1 MAGIP
6 VNVPGTWAGL
16 FSSEWGEDTH
26 ARELMKR
33 FSAMALAKP
42 HSPVQHLRTMADV
55 LASLIVLTGAEEARA
70 AAAPLVPLC
79 ETGLVQA
86 GRFFDSVDPPRVAI
100 QVLSFVNAA
109 EVCGAAQ
116 GMVAASPAKAWLG
129 ALTQKVETLDDP
141 LIHRCGL
148 VALCLGEPDLAA
160 RLVGGGKLPA
170 TFTAGERFGFNV
182 QGFVRYLATAMK
194 VGAPPEAVRPA
205 WESFV
210 EGFPKNKAADQVSWS
225 DLLWAAR
232 AYFAGVE
239 GQPVARVGEA
249 LHALVKP
256 A

>member
-1 MAGIP
+1 MTGIP

-26 ARELMKR
+26 AREFMKR
-33 FSAMALAKP
+33 FGAMALASP
-42 HSPVQHLRTMADV
+42 NSPVQHLRTLADV

-70 AAAPLVPLC
+70 AAAALVPLC
-79 ETGLVQA
+79 ETGLAQA
-86 GRFFDSVDPPRVAI
+86 GRFFDGMDPPRVAI

-109 EVCGAAQ
+109 EACGATE
-116 GMVAASPAKAWLG
+116 GMVKASSAKAWLE
-129 ALTQKVETLDDP
+129 ALTKQVKRLDEQ
-141 LIHRCGL
+141 LLYRCGL

-160 RLVGGGKLPA
+160 KLVGGGKLPA
-170 TFTAGERFGFNV
+170 TLTPGEQFGFNV

-194 VGAPPEAVRPA
+194 VGAPSQAVRPA

-210 EGFPKNKAADQVSWS
+210 EGFPKKKAADQVSWS

-232 AYFAGVE
+232 AYFVGVE
-239 GQPVARVGEA
+239 GRPVARVGES
-249 LHALVKP
+249 LHARVKP

>member
-33 FSAMALAKP
+33 FSPIALTKANT
-42 HSPVQHLRTMADV
+42 PVQYLRTLADV

-79 ETGLVQA
+79 AAGVEQA
-86 GRFFDSVDPPRVAI
+86 GGFFDSVDPPRVAL

-109 EVCGAAQ
+109 EACGAAQ
-116 GMVAASPAKAWLG
+116 GMVKASPAKTWLE
-129 ALTQKVETLDDP
+129 ALAKKVKKLDDV
-141 LIHRCGL
+141 LLYRCGL

-160 RLVGGGKLPA
+160 KLVGGGKLPE
-170 TFTAGERFGFNV
+170 TLTPGERFGFNV

-194 VGAPPEAVRPA
+194 VGAPSEAVRPA

-210 EGFPKNKAADQVSWS
+210 EGFPKIKAAEQVSWS

-232 AYFAGVE
+232 AYFVGVE
-239 GQPVARVGEA
+239 GRPVARVGES